1 MTSYEHSSTKHY
13 SRFIVLGDS
22 FSEGVGDEIN
32 QRTGQYRGW
41 ADRVADGL
49 AKGDDNLT
57 YLNLS
62 IRGKLIGQVAK
73 DQVPIALK
81 YATYDNVLV
90 SFHAGANDLLRP
102 SYNHTAAT
110 TLYADSVR
118 ALRATGADIIL
129 FTVAKPVGAKGR
141 AAERLAVKIMG
152 FNEEVRKVAGEINA
166 ILIEADYVS
175 ILKDR
180 RFWDRDRLHLN
191 SEGHRRVADAVLQAF
206 DYSQD
211 SSWRVELPVAKPK
224 PKVIAI
230 AEDIRWLF
238 SFLLPWVWRRLR
250 GRSSGDGR
258 SAKQDEPTLW
268 GTQR

>member
-1 MTSYEHSSTKHY
+1 MTFHEHSPTKYY

-22 FSEGVGDEIN
+22 FSEGIGDEID
-32 QRTGQYRGW
+32 QRTGQFRGW

-49 AKGDDNLT
+49 AKHDENLT

-62 IRGKLIGQVAK
+62 IRGKLIRQVAE

-81 YATYDNVLV
+81 YATYGNVLV

-118 ALRATGADIIL
+118 ALRATGADVIL
-129 FTVAKPVGAKGR
+129 FTVAEPVGAKGR
-141 AAERLAVKIMG
+141 AAERLAVKIAG
-152 FNEEVRKVAGEINA
+152 FNEEVREVAAETNA
-166 ILIEADYVS
+166 ILIEADQVS
-175 ILKDR
+175 ILRDR

-191 SEGHRRVADAVLQAF
+191 SEGHRRVAAAVLQALE
-206 DYSQD
+206 YSQD
-211 SSWRVELPVAKPK
+211 SSWLTELPVTKPK

-230 AEDIRWLF
+230 AQDIRWLV

-258 SAKQDEPTLW
+258 SAKQDEPTNW
-268 GTQR
+268 GTQG